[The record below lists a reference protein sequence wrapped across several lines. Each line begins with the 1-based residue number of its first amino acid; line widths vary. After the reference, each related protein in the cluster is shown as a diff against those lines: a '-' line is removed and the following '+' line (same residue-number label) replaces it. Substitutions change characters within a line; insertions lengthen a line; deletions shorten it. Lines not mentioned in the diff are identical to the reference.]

1 MESIQTTSPLSRR
14 RVTVASRGTATGIVT
29 VAQAVATRAR
39 LVLSWPRW
47 NGTRSPDGR
56 LRAARGRWWPHSSDA
71 AWAAC
76 ADGPKAPTFRPAVIG
91 HDPAMQTP
99 VGIAVAGMRVVDST
113 GAPVGTVSAVQPAG
127 TDVRP
132 DVVAGIAE
140 HLMVTGYLRIDGTGV
155 LSNDVYAAGNQ
166 VGAVT
171 DGEHGV
177 VELLV
182 HREGLHRAAP

>member
-1 MESIQTTSPLSRR
+1 
-14 RVTVASRGTATGIVT
+14 
-29 VAQAVATRAR
+29 
-39 LVLSWPRW
+39 
-47 NGTRSPDGR
+47 
-56 LRAARGRWWPHSSDA
+56 
-71 AWAAC
+71 
-76 ADGPKAPTFRPAVIG
+76 
-91 HDPAMQTP
+91 MQTP

-155 LSNDVYAAGNQ
+155 LSNDVYAAGTQ
-166 VGAVT
+166 VGVVT

-182 HREGLHRAAP
+182 HREDLHRATP